1 VTLGANPFESTTMS
15 TAISFN
21 NVNTP
26 DRIIRAIAGV
36 LLLQAAY
43 FWLAGTEQ
51 LVAYAAGAVM
61 LATALLR
68 FCPIYRIFGISTVG
82 SSAKAPSAA
91 MAIVGVVLVLG
102 AAAGGTYASNFFT
115 RKLFLEDFNAM
126 NDAYKQTLFLTG
138 KGEREKAITQYDR
151 LLPAYQAFK
160 SKYSAY
166 QPYALKSDGQL
177 GADLKRV
184 NELFASVND
193 KVRTGDLHQA
203 HLDLEKV
210 RPVWQDMFKRNGF
223 SMLSVA
229 LVDFHDAMEL
239 MLDAANAKDAPKLIA
254 LYPQVSDKLKAVEA
268 ESNDAEI
275 QAIRKN
281 LDDLAALAKDVR
293 LGELPA
299 KGEALKSSFV
309 KVYLVRG

>member
-1 VTLGANPFESTTMS
+1 MTSSINFYN
-15 TAISFN
+15 I
-21 NVNTP
+21 NTP
-26 DRIIRAIAGV
+26 DRIIRALVGV
-36 LLLQAAY
+36 GLLQAAY
-43 FWLAGTEQ
+43 FWLSGTGQ
-51 LVAYAAGAVM
+51 LVAYAAGLIM
-61 LATALLR
+61 LTTALLR
-68 FCPIYRIFGISTVG
+68 FCPLYRIFGISTVG
-82 SSAKAPSAA
+82 PNPKAPGTA
-91 MAIVGVVLVLG
+91 MAIIGVVLVL
-102 AAAGGTYASNFFT
+102 AATAGGTYASNFFT

-138 KGEREKAITQYDR
+138 KGEREKAITQYER

-160 SKYSAY
+160 TKYSSY
-166 QPYALKSDGQL
+166 QPYVLKNDSQL
-177 GADLKRV
+177 AADLKRV
-184 NELFASVND
+184 AGLFASVND

-203 HLDLEKV
+203 HLDLEQV

-239 MLDAANAKDAPKLIA
+239 MLDAANAKDATKLTA
-254 LYPQVSDKLKAVEA
+254 LYAQVSDKLKAIEA

-281 LDDLAALAKDVR
+281 LDDLAALAKDAR